1 MNRLPPQQQKKL
13 RKQAVAQSALSDELG
28 GFLGFLRSQGVVG
41 LAVGFILGGAI
52 SDVVSSLVND
62 IINPILSVIL
72 QRTDALQDAV
82 LQVGPIAIKWGHF
95 VAVLIDFTVVAF
107 VVYYGVKLLRLDKP
121 EPKIK
126 PPVKPAK

>member
-1 MNRLPPQQQKKL
+1 MKTAQQNSLK
-13 RKQAVAQSALSDELG
+13 KQAIARSAISGELG
-28 GFLGFLRSQGVVG
+28 GFLGFIRSQGVVG

-62 IINPILSVIL
+62 IINPVLSVIL

-82 LQVGPIAIKWGHF
+82 LNVGPIAIRWGHF

-121 EPKIK
+121 EPKVK
-126 PPVKPAK
+126 PPVKPSK